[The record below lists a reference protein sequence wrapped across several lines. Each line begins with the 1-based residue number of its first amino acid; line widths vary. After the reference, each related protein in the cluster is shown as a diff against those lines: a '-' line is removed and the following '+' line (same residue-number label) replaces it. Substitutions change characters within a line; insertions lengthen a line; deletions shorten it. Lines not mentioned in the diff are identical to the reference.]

1 MRGVQLA
8 VSEAL
13 AADGPLAERL
23 QHFHPR
29 PQQQAMAERV
39 ATTLESGGA
48 LICEA
53 GTGTGKTFAY
63 LVPALLSGRKTVIS
77 TGTRNLQDQ
86 LFQRD
91 IPLIRAAL
99 GAPIQ
104 VALLKG
110 RSNYLCRYRLELA
123 MDEPTRHRPEVR
135 QHLQQVRNWSRQ
147 TQQGDIAELPIPE
160 DDPVWPVVTSTADN
174 CLGQG
179 CPVFSDCHLLEA
191 RRRAQAAE
199 LVVVNHHLLCADL
212 ALRDEGFG
220 EVLPDADAFIIDE
233 AHQLPEVA
241 ASFFGISISAR
252 QLIEV
257 ARDVA
262 ATDRRDAGDVPDL
275 PLACDALQQA
285 VAELRLSLSQDLGFE
300 DRRGPWQQIADAR
313 TVQVSLGTLEDAL
326 DSLADILAPIA
337 DRSRGLEQAAARVTA
352 MRARLASLLADEPSL
367 DHEPEHKHGSGNQL
381 RVEREHESADRLR
394 HGHQSDGKA
403 TPGSSYEFGKQSG
416 GAQAGRGGSDQAAAR
431 GDQPNR
437 VRWFDLQGRGFR
449 FHQTPLDVSEVFR
462 AQLTR
467 QQAAWVFTSATL
479 AVGRSFAH
487 FANRVG
493 CDDAETAQWD
503 SPFDYP
509 SQALLYCPSA
519 MPEPSHPGYTARVVK
534 IASEVIGLS
543 QGRAFLLF
551 TSHRALRE
559 AAARLESQLE
569 YPLLVQGSAPR
580 AELIERFRELG
591 NAVLL
596 GTSSFWEGVDVRG
609 EALSCVIIDKLP
621 FSSPADPILQA
632 RADALKRQ
640 GGNPFRDFQLPQA
653 VIALKQ
659 GAGRLIRDPQD
670 RGVLVVCDP
679 RLNTRSYGRIFLS
692 SLPRMQ
698 RTNDLADLEAFFAA

>member
-1 MRGVQLA
+1 M
-8 VSEAL
+8 AL

-23 QHFHPR
+23 QQFHPR
-29 PQQQAMAERV
+29 PQQQDMAQRV
-39 ATTLESGGA
+39 ADIIGRGGA

-63 LVPALLSGRKTVIS
+63 LVPALLSGRKAVIS

-99 GAPIQ
+99 GAPIEI
-104 VALLKG
+104 ALLKG
-110 RSNYLCRYRLELA
+110 RANYLCRYRLELA
-123 MDEPTRHRPEVR
+123 FEEPTRHRPEVR
-135 QHLQQVRNWSRQ
+135 AHLQQVRDWSSH
-147 TQQGDIAELPIPE
+147 TLQGDIAELPIPE
-160 DDPVWPVVTSTADN
+160 NDPVWPAVTSTADN

-179 CPVFSDCHLLEA
+179 CPVFNDCHLLEA

-199 LVVVNHHLLCADL
+199 IVVVNHHLLCADL

-220 EVLPDADAFIIDE
+220 EVLPAADVFIIDE

-241 ASFFGISISAR
+241 ASFFGVSISAR
-252 QLIEV
+252 QLIEL

-262 ATDRRDAGDVPDL
+262 ACDRRDAGDVPDL

-285 VAELRLSLSQDLGFE
+285 VAELRLSLSQDLGYE
-300 DRRGPWQQIADAR
+300 DRRGPWQQIAEAQGVQMALDGLTEALDALA
-313 TVQVSLGTLEDAL
+313 STLE
-326 DSLADILAPIA
+326 PIA

-352 MRARLASLLADEPSL
+352 MRARLELLLADEPTPETQQGPEDQPGYGRDNHPAEPL
-367 DHEPEHKHGSGNQL
+367 RYERDPEHQASAPDASRDQIGAHGAVQPGG
-381 RVEREHESADRLR
+381 ER
-394 HGHQSDGKA
+394 
-403 TPGSSYEFGKQSG
+403 GSE
-416 GAQAGRGGSDQAAAR
+416 
-431 GDQPNR
+431 PTR
-437 VRWFDLQGRGFR
+437 VRWFDLQGRSFR

-462 AQLTR
+462 EQR
-467 QQAAWVFTSATL
+467 HRHQAAWVFTSATL

-487 FANRVG
+487 FAGRVG
-493 CDDAETAQWD
+493 CEDAETAQWD
-503 SPFDYP
+503 SPFDYAQ
-509 SQALLYCPSA
+509 QALLYCPSG
-519 MPEPSHPGYTARVVK
+519 MPEPSQSGYTTRVIE
-534 IASEVIGLS
+534 IAHEVIRLS

-551 TSHRALRE
+551 TSHRALRQ
-559 AAARLESQLE
+559 AAAQLESRIS
-569 YPLLVQGSAPR
+569 YPLLVQGHAPR
-580 AELIERFRELG
+580 AELIERFRQLG

-659 GAGRLIRDPQD
+659 GAGRLIRDHQD

-679 RLNTRSYGRIFLS
+679 RLNSRGYGRIFLN
-692 SLPRMQ
+692 SLPPMR
-698 RTNDLADLEAFFAA
+698 RTDDLTELEAFFTPSP

>member
-1 MRGVQLA
+1 MDQRRSDRAGPVQQAVQLA
-8 VSEAL
+8 L
-13 AADGPLAERL
+13 AVDGPLAERL

-29 PQQQAMAERV
+29 PQQQAMAQSVAEILER
-39 ATTLESGGA
+39 GGA

-63 LVPALLSGRKTVIS
+63 LVPALLSGRKAVIS

-110 RSNYLCRYRLELA
+110 RGNYLCRYRLALA
-123 MDEPTRHRPEVR
+123 IEEPTRYRSEVR
-135 QHLQQVRNWSRQ
+135 AHLQQVRDWSRHS
-147 TQQGDIAELPIPE
+147 QQGDIAELPIPE
-160 DDPVWPVVTSTADN
+160 NDPVWPAVTSTADN
-174 CLGQG
+174 CLGQN
-179 CPVFSDCHLLEA
+179 CPVFNDCHLLEA

-220 EVLPDADAFIIDE
+220 EVLPAADAFIIDE

-241 ASFFGISISAR
+241 AHFFGVSISAR
-252 QLIEV
+252 QLVEL

-262 ATDRRDAGDVPDL
+262 ASDRRDAGDVPDL

-285 VAELRLSLSQDLGFE
+285 VAELRASLSQDLGYE
-300 DRRGPWQQIADAR
+300 DRRGPWQQIAEAQG
-313 TVQVSLGTLEDAL
+313 VQVALERLAKALETLTATLE
-326 DSLADILAPIA
+326 PIA
-337 DRSRGLEQAAARVTA
+337 ERSRGLEQAAARVMA
-352 MRARLASLLADEPSL
+352 MRARLDNLLADELSPEQR
-367 DHEPEHKHGSGNQL
+367 HEPRLKQGQAKAAG
-381 RVEREHESADRLR
+381 RVEREHQLEPPESGRR
-394 HGHQSDGKA
+394 QN
-403 TPGSSYEFGKQSG
+403 GSAFGG
-416 GAQAGRGGSDQAAAR
+416 E
-431 GDQPNR
+431 PNR
-437 VRWFDLQGRGFR
+437 VRWFDLQGRNFR
-449 FHQTPLDVSEVFR
+449 FHQTPLDVSAVFR
-462 AQLTR
+462 
-467 QQAAWVFTSATL
+467 QQRHQHPAAWILTSATL
-479 AVGRSFAH
+479 SVGRSFAH
-487 FANRVG
+487 FASRVG
-493 CDDAETAQWD
+493 CEDAETAQWD

-509 SQALLYCPSA
+509 QQALLYCPDG
-519 MPEPSHPGYTARVVK
+519 MPEPSHPGYNARV
-534 IASEVIGLS
+534 IEVARAVLSYS

-551 TSHRALRE
+551 TSHRALCE
-559 AAARLESQLE
+559 AASQLQSRLD

-632 RADALKRQ
+632 RADALRRQ

-670 RGVLVVCDP
+670 RGLLVVCDP
-679 RLNTRSYGRIFLS
+679 RLHSRSYGRIFLN
-692 SLPRMQ
+692 SLPPMR
-698 RTNDLADLEAFFAA
+698 RTKALDDLEAFFASPAS

>member
-1 MRGVQLA
+1 MQFRRRPAGPESKPESESEPESEPEAALQTAHGADAATPARLPALQRA
-8 VSEAL
+8 VREAL
-13 AADGPLAERL
+13 SERGPLAEQL

-29 PQQQAMAERV
+29 PDQQAMAERV
-39 ATTLESGGA
+39 AATLDSGGA

-99 GAPIQ
+99 GAPIE

-110 RSNYLCRYRLELA
+110 RGNYLCRYRLELA
-123 MDEPTRHRPEVR
+123 FDEPTRYRPEVR
-135 QHLQQVRNWSRQ
+135 QHLQQVRNWSSR
-147 TQQGDIAELPIPE
+147 TQHGDIAELPIPE
-160 DDPVWPVVTSTADN
+160 DDPVWPAVTSTADN
-174 CLGQG
+174 CLGQA
-179 CPVFSDCHLLEA
+179 CPVFNDCHLLEA

-220 EVLPDADAFIIDE
+220 EVLPDVDAFIIDE

-241 ASFFGISISAR
+241 ASFFGLSISAR
-252 QLIEV
+252 QLIEL

-285 VAELRLSLSQDLGFE
+285 VAELRQSLSQDLGVE
-300 DRRGPWQQIADAR
+300 DRRGPWQQITEAR
-313 TVQVSLGTLEDAL
+313 SVQLALGTLEQAL
-326 DSLADILAPIA
+326 DNLADILTPIA
-337 DRSRGLEQAAARVTA
+337 DRSRGLEQAAARVQA
-352 MRARLASLLADEPSL
+352 MRARLDSLLADEPATESTQAAPAQHQH
-367 DHEPEHKHGSGNQL
+367 DQPDDTKPSHGG
-381 RVEREHESADRLR
+381 
-394 HGHQSDGKA
+394 
-403 TPGSSYEFGKQSG
+403 
-416 GAQAGRGGSDQAAAR
+416 AGRGSEASAR
-431 GDQPNR
+431 GEPDNALNR

-462 AQLTR
+462 TQRTR
-467 QQAAWVFTSATL
+467 HQAAWVFTSATL
-479 AVGRSFAH
+479 AVSRSFTH
-487 FANRVG
+487 FASRIG
-493 CDDAETAQWD
+493 CEDAETAQWD

-509 SQALLYCPSA
+509 SQALLYCPTA
-519 MPEPSHPGYTARVVK
+519 MPEPSHPGYTARVVE
-534 IASEVIGLS
+534 IASAVRALS

-559 AAARLESQLE
+559 AAIQLKARLD

-580 AELIERFRELG
+580 TELIEHFRRLG

-632 RADALKRQ
+632 RADTLKRQ

-653 VIALKQ
+653 
-659 GAGRLIRDPQD
+659 
-670 RGVLVVCDP
+670 
-679 RLNTRSYGRIFLS
+679 
-692 SLPRMQ
+692 
-698 RTNDLADLEAFFAA
+698 

>member
-1 MRGVQLA
+1 MATPSALA
-8 VSEAL
+8 RSIQSAVREAL
-13 AADGPLAERL
+13 AAEGPLAEQL
-23 QHFHPR
+23 AHFHPR
-29 PQQQAMAERV
+29 QQQLEMAERV
-39 ATTLESGGA
+39 AERLADGGA

-63 LVPALLSGRKTVIS
+63 LVPALLSGRKTLIS

-91 IPLIRAAL
+91 IPMIRTAL
-99 GAPIQ
+99 GAPIG

-110 RSNYLCRYRLELA
+110 RGNYLCRYRLELA
-123 MDEPTRHRPEVR
+123 VNEPTRHRPDVR
-135 QHLQQVRNWSRQ
+135 RHLQQVRDWSSV
-147 TQQGDIAELPIPE
+147 TQLGDIAELAIPE
-160 DDPVWPVVTSTADN
+160 DDPVWPAVTSTADN

-179 CPVFSDCHLLEA
+179 CPLFNDCHLLEA

-220 EVLPDADAFIIDE
+220 EVLPAADAFIIDE

-252 QLIEV
+252 QLVEL
-257 ARDVA
+257 ARDIV
-262 ATDRRDAGDVPDL
+262 ATDRREAGDLPEL
-275 PLACDALQQA
+275 PLACDALRQS
-285 VAELRLSLSQDLGFE
+285 VAELRLSLSEHLGSA
-300 DRRGPWQQIADAR
+300 DQRGPWQQIDEAKG
-313 TVQVSLGTLEDAL
+313 VQAGIQGLGDAL
-326 DSLADILAPIA
+326 DALAETLAPIA
-337 DRSRGLEQAAARVTA
+337 ERSRGLEQALARATE
-352 MRARLASLLADEPSL
+352 MRARLDRLL
-367 DHEPEHKHGSGNQL
+367 EPE
-381 RVEREHESADRLR
+381 
-394 HGHQSDGKA
+394 QS
-403 TPGSSYEFGKQSG
+403 TE
-416 GAQAGRGGSDQAAAR
+416 AA
-431 GDQPNR
+431 NS

-462 AQLTR
+462 EQRERHPAT
-467 QQAAWVFTSATL
+467 WIFTSATL
-479 AVGRSFAH
+479 AVRRSFAH
-487 FANRVG
+487 FAGRIG
-493 CDDAETAQWD
+493 CEDAETAQWE

-509 SQALLYCPSA
+509 RQALLYRPAS
-519 MPEPSHPGYTARVVK
+519 MPDPVHPAYLGRVVE
-534 IASEVIGLS
+534 IARAVIRLS
-543 QGRAFLLF
+543 RGRAFLLF

-559 AAARLESQLE
+559 AAARLEAQID

-580 AELIERFRELG
+580 AELIERFRQLG

-621 FSSPADPILQA
+621 FGSPADPILQA
-632 RADALKRQ
+632 RAEALKRQ

-670 RGVLVVCDP
+670 RGVLVICDP
-679 RLNTRSYGRIFLS
+679 RLTSRSYGSVFLS
-692 SLPRMQ
+692 SLPPMR
-698 RTNDLADLEAFFAA
+698 RTTDLAELEAFFSAEPKPNQAPEAQLGPCTSASISS

>member
-1 MRGVQLA
+1 ML
-8 VSEAL
+8 AL
-13 AADGPLAERL
+13 AAEGPLAGRL
-23 QHFHPR
+23 EQFHPR

-39 ATTLESGGA
+39 AAILETGGA

-63 LVPALLSGRKTVIS
+63 LLPALLSGRKTVIS

-91 IPLIRAAL
+91 IPLIREAL
-99 GAPIQ
+99 GAPVEI
-104 VALLKG
+104 ALLKG
-110 RSNYLCRYRLELA
+110 RANYLCRYRLELA
-123 MDEPTRHRPEVR
+123 IEEPTGYRQEVR
-135 QHLQQVRNWSRQ
+135 THLQQVRDWSSH
-147 TQQGDIAELPIPE
+147 TLQGDIAELPIPE
-160 DDPVWPVVTSTADN
+160 NDPVWPVVTSTADN

-179 CPVFSDCHLLEA
+179 CPLFNDCHLLEA

-199 LVVVNHHLLCADL
+199 IVVVNHHLLCADL

-220 EVLPDADAFIIDE
+220 EVLPAADVFIIDE

-252 QLIEV
+252 QLIEL

-262 ATDRRDAGDVPDL
+262 ASDRREAGDVPEL
-275 PLACDALQQA
+275 PIACNALQQA
-285 VAELRLSLSQDLGFE
+285 VAELRLSLSQDLGYE
-300 DRRGPWQQIADAR
+300 DRRGPWQQIAEAQR
-313 TVQVSLGTLEDAL
+313 VQVALDGLGEALEVLAATLE
-326 DSLADILAPIA
+326 PIA

-352 MRARLASLLADEPSL
+352 MRARLERLLADEPAS
-367 DHEPEHKHGSGNQL
+367 EHGS
-381 RVEREHESADRLR
+381 E
-394 HGHQSDGKA
+394 
-403 TPGSSYEFGKQSG
+403 
-416 GAQAGRGGSDQAAAR
+416 
-431 GDQPNR
+431 PNR
-437 VRWFDLQGRGFR
+437 VRWFDLQGRSFR
-449 FHQTPLDVSEVFR
+449 LHQTPLDVSEVFR
-462 AQLTR
+462 EQRRR

-479 AVGRSFAH
+479 AVGHSFTH
-487 FANRVG
+487 FASRVG
-493 CDDAETAQWD
+493 CEDAVTAQWD
-503 SPFDYP
+503 SPFDYAQ
-509 SQALLYCPSA
+509 QALLYCPPGMA
-519 MPEPSHPGYTARVVK
+519 EPSHPGYTAQV
-534 IASEVIGLS
+534 IEVAHAVLRLS

-559 AAARLESQLE
+559 AAAQLESSLD

-580 AELIERFRELG
+580 AELIERFRQFG

-659 GAGRLIRDPQD
+659 GAGRLIRDHQD
-670 RGVLVVCDP
+670 RGLLVVCDP
-679 RLNTRSYGRIFLS
+679 RLNSRSYGRIFLN
-692 SLPRMQ
+692 SLPPMR
-698 RTNDLADLEAFFAA
+698 RSDDLAEIEAFFAAPC

>member
-1 MRGVQLA
+1 MPEPVDQTPSDSADPIQQA
-8 VSEAL
+8 VHLAL

-39 ATTLESGGA
+39 AEILESGGA

-99 GAPIQ
+99 GAPIAI
-104 VALLKG
+104 ALLKG
-110 RSNYLCRYRLELA
+110 RANYLCRYRLELA
-123 MDEPTRHRPEVR
+123 IEAPTHHRPEVR
-135 QHLQQVRNWSRQ
+135 AHLQQVRDWSSH

-160 DDPVWPVVTSTADN
+160 NDPVWPAVTSTADN

-179 CPVFSDCHLLEA
+179 CPVFNDCHLLEA

-220 EVLPDADAFIIDE
+220 EVLPAADAFIIDE

-241 ASFFGISISAR
+241 ASFFGVTISAR
-252 QLIEV
+252 QLIEL

-262 ATDRRDAGDVPDL
+262 ACDRRDAGDVPDL

-285 VAELRLSLSQDLGFE
+285 VAELRLSLSQDLGYE
-300 DRRGPWQQIADAR
+300 DRRGPWQQIAEAQG
-313 TVQVSLGTLEDAL
+313 VQVALDGLGEALEALAATLE
-326 DSLADILAPIA
+326 PIA
-337 DRSRGLEQAAARVTA
+337 DRSRGLEQAAARLTA
-352 MRARLASLLADEPSL
+352 MRARLDSLLADEPTP
-367 DHEPEHKHGSGNQL
+367 EPQQGAE
-381 RVEREHESADRLR
+381 DRN
-394 HGHQSDGKA
+394 D
-403 TPGSSYEFGKQSG
+403 TT
-416 GAQAGRGGSDQAAAR
+416 
-431 GDQPNR
+431 NR
-437 VRWFDLQGRGFR
+437 VRWFDLQGRSFR

-462 AQLTR
+462 AQRR
-467 QQAAWVFTSATL
+467 QHQAAWIFTSATL

-487 FANRVG
+487 FAGRVG
-493 CDDAETAQWD
+493 CEDAETAQWD

-509 SQALLYCPSA
+509 QQALLYCPSE
-519 MPEPSHPGYTARVVK
+519 MPDPSAPGYTTRVIEV
-534 IASEVIGLS
+534 ASEVVRLS
-543 QGRAFLLF
+543 RGRAFLLF
-551 TSHRALRE
+551 TSHRALRQ
-559 AAARLESQLE
+559 AAAQLESHLE

-580 AELIERFRELG
+580 GELIERFRQLG

-659 GAGRLIRDPQD
+659 GAGRLIRDHQD

-679 RLNTRSYGRIFLS
+679 RLHSRGYGRIFLN
-692 SLPRMQ
+692 SLPPMR
-698 RTNDLADLEAFFAA
+698 RTDDLTELEAFFTPSP

>member
-1 MRGVQLA
+1 MPASTMTPPLSPQARSVQA
-8 VSEAL
+8 EVRAAL
-13 AADGPLAERL
+13 SSAGPLGERL
-23 QHFHPR
+23 EHFRPR
-29 PQQQAMAERV
+29 PQQQEMGARV
-39 ATTLESGGA
+39 AARLVDGGT

-63 LVPALLSGRKTVIS
+63 LVPALLCGRKTLVS

-99 GAPIQ
+99 GAPIE

-110 RSNYLCRYRLELA
+110 RGNYLCRYRLGLA
-123 MDEPTRHRPEVR
+123 MDEPSRYRPEVR
-135 QHLQQVRNWSRQ
+135 RHLQQVRDWSSATRL
-147 TQQGDIAELPIPE
+147 GDIAELAIPE
-160 DDPVWPVVTSTADN
+160 DDPVWPVVTSSADN

-179 CPVFSDCHLLEA
+179 CPQFDECHLLEA

-199 LVVVNHHLLCADL
+199 LVVINHHLLCADL

-220 EVLPDADAFIIDE
+220 EVLPAADAFIIDE

-252 QLIEV
+252 QLIEL
-257 ARDVA
+257 ARDVD
-262 ATDRRDAGDVPDL
+262 ATDRREAGDVPDL
-275 PLACDALQQA
+275 PLSCDALRQA
-285 VAELRLSLSQDLGFE
+285 VVELRLSLSEHLGSE
-300 DRRGPWQQIADAR
+300 DRRGPWQQIEGAAG
-313 TVQVSLGTLEDAL
+313 VQAGLQGLGDAL
-326 DSLADILAPIA
+326 DALAGVLAPIA
-337 DRSRGLEQAAARVTA
+337 ERSRALEQALARVEET
-352 MRARLASLLADEPSL
+352 RARLDRLLEQAP
-367 DHEPEHKHGSGNQL
+367 
-381 RVEREHESADRLR
+381 SADPEGEAEALN
-394 HGHQSDGKA
+394 A
-403 TPGSSYEFGKQSG
+403 
-416 GAQAGRGGSDQAAAR
+416 
-431 GDQPNR
+431 

-449 FHQTPLDVSEVFR
+449 FHETPLDVSKVFR
-462 AQLTR
+462 EQR
-467 QQAAWVFTSATL
+467 ERHPAAWVFTSATL

-487 FANRVG
+487 FASRIG
-493 CDDAETAQWD
+493 CEDAETAQWE

-509 SQALLYCPSA
+509 HQALLYCPAA
-519 MPEPSHPGYTARVVK
+519 MPDPGRAEYLGRVIEVARTL
-534 IASEVIGLS
+534 IGLS
-543 QGRAFLLF
+543 RGRAFLLF

-559 AAARLESQLE
+559 TAAQLDARID
-569 YPLLVQGSAPR
+569 YPLLVQGTAPR
-580 AELIERFRELG
+580 AELIERFRQLG

-632 RADALKRQ
+632 RAEALKRQ

-670 RGVLVVCDP
+670 RGVLAICDP
-679 RLNTRSYGRIFLS
+679 RLTSRGYGSIFLN
-692 SLPRMQ
+692 SLPPMR
-698 RTNDLADLEAFFAA
+698 RTTDLAELEAFFAPVPLSEPDPGPNRVSESQGPCTNANISS

>member
-1 MRGVQLA
+1 MATPSALA
-8 VSEAL
+8 RSIQSAVREAL
-13 AADGPLAERL
+13 AAGGPLAEQL
-23 QHFHPR
+23 AHFHPR
-29 PQQQAMAERV
+29 QQQLEMAERV
-39 ATTLESGGA
+39 AERLADGGA

-63 LVPALLSGRKTVIS
+63 LVPALLSGRKTLIS

-91 IPLIRAAL
+91 IPMIRAAL
-99 GAPIQ
+99 GAPIG

-110 RSNYLCRYRLELA
+110 RGNYLCRYRLELA
-123 MDEPTRHRPEVR
+123 VNEPTRHRPDVR
-135 QHLQQVRNWSRQ
+135 RHLQQVRDWSSV
-147 TQQGDIAELPIPE
+147 TQLGDIAELAIPE
-160 DDPVWPVVTSTADN
+160 DDPVWPAVTSTADN

-179 CPVFSDCHLLEA
+179 CPLFNDCHLLEA

-220 EVLPDADAFIIDE
+220 EVLPAADAFIIDE

-252 QLIEV
+252 QLVEL
-257 ARDVA
+257 ARDIV
-262 ATDRRDAGDVPDL
+262 ATDRREAGDLPEL
-275 PLACDALQQA
+275 PLACDALRQS
-285 VAELRLSLSQDLGFE
+285 VAELRLSLSEHLGSA
-300 DRRGPWQQIADAR
+300 DQRGPWQQIDAANG
-313 TVQVSLGTLEDAL
+313 VQAGIQGLGDAL
-326 DSLADILAPIA
+326 DALAETLAPIA
-337 DRSRGLEQAAARVTA
+337 ERSRGLEQALARATE
-352 MRARLASLLADEPSL
+352 MRARLDRLL
-367 DHEPEHKHGSGNQL
+367 EPE
-381 RVEREHESADRLR
+381 
-394 HGHQSDGKA
+394 QS
-403 TPGSSYEFGKQSG
+403 TE
-416 GAQAGRGGSDQAAAR
+416 AA
-431 GDQPNR
+431 NS

-462 AQLTR
+462 EQRERHPAT
-467 QQAAWVFTSATL
+467 WIFTSATL
-479 AVGRSFAH
+479 AVRRSFAH
-487 FANRVG
+487 FAGRIG
-493 CDDAETAQWD
+493 CEDAETAQWE

-509 SQALLYCPSA
+509 RQALLYRPAS
-519 MPEPSHPGYTARVVK
+519 MPDPGHPAYLGRVVE
-534 IASEVIGLS
+534 IARAVIGLS
-543 QGRAFLLF
+543 RGRAFLLF

-559 AAARLESQLE
+559 AAARLEAQID

-580 AELIERFRELG
+580 ADLIERFRQLG

-621 FSSPADPILQA
+621 FGSPADPILQA
-632 RADALKRQ
+632 RAEALKRQ

-670 RGVLVVCDP
+670 RGVLVICDP
-679 RLNTRSYGRIFLS
+679 RLTSRSYGSVFLS
-692 SLPRMQ
+692 SLPPMR
-698 RTNDLADLEAFFAA
+698 RTADLAELEAFFSAEPKPNQAPEAQLGPCTSASISS

>member
-1 MRGVQLA
+1 MQLA
-8 VSEAL
+8 VFEAL
-13 AADGPLAERL
+13 AANGPLSERL
-23 QHFHPR
+23 QHFRLR

-39 ATTLESGGA
+39 AAILDNGGA

-91 IPLIRAAL
+91 LPLIRAAL
-99 GAPIQ
+99 GTPVEI
-104 VALLKG
+104 ALLKG
-110 RSNYLCRYRLELA
+110 RSNYLCRHRLELA
-123 MDEPTRHRPEVR
+123 MDEPTQYRPEVR
-135 QHLQQVRNWSRQ
+135 QHLQQVHHWSSQ
-147 TQQGDIAELPIPE
+147 TQHGDIAELPIPE

-179 CPVFSDCHLLEA
+179 CPVFNQCHLLEA

-252 QLIEV
+252 QLIEL

-262 ATDRRDAGDVPDL
+262 ATDRRDAGEVPDL
-275 PLACDALQQA
+275 PLACDRLQQA
-285 VAELRLSLSQDLGFE
+285 VAELRLSLSQDLGLE
-300 DRRGPWQQIADAR
+300 DRRGPWQQIAEAR

-326 DSLADILAPIA
+326 DSLAGILAPIA
-337 DRSRGLEQAAARVTA
+337 DRSRGLEQAAARVMA
-352 MRARLASLLADEPSL
+352 MRVRLASLLADAPAAESKQESAPQHKHEEQ
-367 DHEPEHKHGSGNQL
+367 HEPEKHRSSK
-381 RVEREHESADRLR
+381 ERSSEQAND
-394 HGHQSDGKA
+394 QSQCGKA
-403 TPGSSYEFGKQSG
+403 L
-416 GAQAGRGGSDQAAAR
+416 
-431 GDQPNR
+431 NR

-462 AQLTR
+462 AQRTR
-467 QQAAWVFTSATL
+467 HQAAWVFTSATL

-487 FANRVG
+487 FASRVG
-493 CDDAETAQWD
+493 CEDAETAQWD

-509 SQALLYCPSA
+509 SQALLYCPAA
-519 MPEPSHPGYTARVVK
+519 MPEPSHPGYTARVVE
-534 IASEVIGLS
+534 IASEVLALS

-559 AAARLESQLE
+559 AAARLESQLD

-580 AELIERFRELG
+580 AELIDRFRKLG

-632 RADALKRQ
+632 RADALKRR

-659 GAGRLIRDPQD
+659 GAGRLIRDSQD

-679 RLNTRSYGRIFLS
+679 RLTSRGYGRIFLS
-692 SLPRMQ
+692 SLPPMQ
-698 RTNDLADLEAFFAA
+698 RTDDLAELEAFFSAD

>member
-1 MRGVQLA
+1 MPEPVDQPPSDSADPIQQA
-8 VSEAL
+8 VRLAL

-29 PQQQAMAERV
+29 PQQQEMAQRV
-39 ATTLESGGA
+39 AGVLEHGGA

-63 LVPALLSGRKTVIS
+63 LVPALLSGRKTLIS

-99 GAPIQ
+99 GAPTQI
-104 VALLKG
+104 ALLKG
-110 RSNYLCRYRLELA
+110 RGNYLCRYRLELA
-123 MDEPTRHRPEVR
+123 MDEPTRYRPEVR

-147 TQQGDIAELPIPE
+147 TPQGDIAELAIPE

-179 CPVFSDCHLLEA
+179 CPVFSECHLLEA

-220 EVLPDADAFIIDE
+220 EVLPAADAFIIDE

-241 ASFFGISISAR
+241 ASFFGVSLSAR
-252 QLIEV
+252 QLIEL

-262 ATDRRDAGDVPDL
+262 ATDRRDAGDVPEL
-275 PLACDALQQA
+275 PLACDGLQQA
-285 VAELRLSLSQDLGFE
+285 VAELRLSLNQDLGYE
-300 DRRGPWQQIADAR
+300 DRRGPWKQIAEAPQ
-313 TVQVSLGTLEDAL
+313 VQVALEVLGEAL
-326 DSLADILAPIA
+326 DRLATSLEPIV

-352 MRARLASLLADEPSL
+352 MRARLDSLLADESAPEQ
-367 DHEPEHKHGSGNQL
+367 DHGPKHQRGGQGEPEFSYERDPEFRSEHGGSQS
-381 RVEREHESADRLR
+381 SAD
-394 HGHQSDGKA
+394 Q
-403 TPGSSYEFGKQSG
+403 PGDADHSE
-416 GAQAGRGGSDQAAAR
+416 
-431 GDQPNR
+431 PNR
-437 VRWFDLQGRGFR
+437 VRWFDLQGRSFR

-462 AQLTR
+462 EQR
-467 QQAAWVFTSATL
+467 RRHQAAWVFTSATL
-479 AVGRSFAH
+479 AVGRSFTH
-487 FANRVG
+487 FASRVG
-493 CDDAETAQWD
+493 CEEAETAQWD
-503 SPFDYP
+503 SPFDYAQ
-509 SQALLYCPSA
+509 QALLYCPTG
-519 MPEPSHPGYTARVVK
+519 MPEPSHLGYTARV
-534 IASEVIGLS
+534 IEVAHALIRLS

-559 AAARLESQLE
+559 AAAELASNLD

-580 AELIERFRELG
+580 AELIDRFRQLG

-632 RADALKRQ
+632 RADALQRQ

-659 GAGRLIRDPQD
+659 GAGRLIRDHQD

-679 RLNTRSYGRIFLS
+679 RLNSRSYGRTFLS
-692 SLPRMQ
+692 SLPPMR
-698 RTNDLADLEAFFAA
+698 RTDDLAELEAFFAALS

>member
-1 MRGVQLA
+1 
-8 VSEAL
+8 
-13 AADGPLAERL
+13 
-23 QHFHPR
+23 
-29 PQQQAMAERV
+29 
-39 ATTLESGGA
+39 
-48 LICEA
+48 
-53 GTGTGKTFAY
+53 
-63 LVPALLSGRKTVIS
+63 
-77 TGTRNLQDQ
+77 
-86 LFQRD
+86 
-91 IPLIRAAL
+91 
-99 GAPIQ
+99 
-104 VALLKG
+104 
-110 RSNYLCRYRLELA
+110 
-123 MDEPTRHRPEVR
+123 MDEPTRYRPEVR
-135 QHLQQVRNWSRQ
+135 QHLRQVRNWSRQ
-147 TQQGDIAELPIPE
+147 TPQGDIAELPIPE

-179 CPVFSDCHLLEA
+179 CPVFSECHLLEA

-241 ASFFGISISAR
+241 ASFFGISISSR
-252 QLIEV
+252 QLVEL

-285 VAELRLSLSQDLGFE
+285 IAELRLSLSQDLGFE
-300 DRRGPWQQIADAR
+300 DRRGPWQQIADANR
-313 TVQVSLGTLEDAL
+313 VQASLGTLEDAL
-326 DSLADILAPIA
+326 DSLAEILAPIA
-337 DRSRGLEQAAARVTA
+337 ERSRGLEQATARVTA
-352 MRARLASLLADEPSL
+352 MHARLQSLLADELPAGQSNQEASNPDASPKRKPGQQDDPRHHAGNGRDNAASEHCL
-367 DHEPEHKHGSGNQL
+367 QDHG
-381 RVEREHESADRLR
+381 
-394 HGHQSDGKA
+394 
-403 TPGSSYEFGKQSG
+403 
-416 GAQAGRGGSDQAAAR
+416 
-431 GDQPNR
+431 NR

-449 FHQTPLDVSEVFR
+449 FHQTPLDVSAVFR
-462 AQLTR
+462 AQRTR
-467 QQAAWVFTSATL
+467 HQAAWIFTSATL
-479 AVGRSFAH
+479 AVGHSFVH
-487 FANRVG
+487 FASRVG
-493 CDDAETAQWD
+493 CEDAETAQWE

-509 SQALLYCPSA
+509 RQALLYCPTA
-519 MPEPSHPGYTARVVK
+519 MPEPSHPGYTARVVE
-534 IASEVIGLS
+534 IASEVIALS

-559 AAARLESQLE
+559 AAARLESQLD

-580 AELIERFRELG
+580 AELIDRFRQLG

-640 GGNPFRDFQLPQA
+640 RGNPFRDFQLPQA

-659 GAGRLIRDPQD
+659 GAGRLIRDHQD

-679 RLNTRSYGRIFLS
+679 RLNSRSYGRTFLS
-692 SLPRMQ
+692 SLPPMR
-698 RTNDLADLEAFFAA
+698 RTDDLAELEAFFTAVP

>member
-1 MRGVQLA
+1 MRSQPSSKATGTVQQAPADQAPADQTPSPPAHSIQQA
-8 VSEAL
+8 VLLAL
-13 AADGPLAERL
+13 AAEGPLAGRL

-29 PQQQAMAERV
+29 PQQQAMAQRV
-39 ATTLESGGA
+39 AAILETGGA

-63 LVPALLSGRKTVIS
+63 LLPALLSGRKTVIS

-91 IPLIRAAL
+91 IPLIREAL
-99 GAPIQ
+99 GAPVEI
-104 VALLKG
+104 ALLKG
-110 RSNYLCRYRLELA
+110 RAIYLCRYRLELA
-123 MDEPTRHRPEVR
+123 IEEPTRYPPEIR
-135 QHLQQVRNWSRQ
+135 THLQQVRDWSSH
-147 TQQGDIAELPIPE
+147 TPQGDIAELPIPE
-160 DDPVWPVVTSTADN
+160 NDPVWPAVTSTADN

-179 CPVFSDCHLLEA
+179 CPVFNDCHLLEA

-199 LVVVNHHLLCADL
+199 IVVVNHHLLCADL

-220 EVLPDADAFIIDE
+220 EVLPAADAFIIDE

-241 ASFFGISISAR
+241 ARFFGLSISAR
-252 QLIEV
+252 QLIEL

-262 ATDRRDAGDVPDL
+262 ASDRREAGDVPEL
-275 PLACDALQQA
+275 PIACNELQQA
-285 VAELRLSLSQDLGFE
+285 VAELRLCLSQDLGYE
-300 DRRGPWQQIADAR
+300 DRRGPWRQIAEAQR
-313 TVQVSLGTLEDAL
+313 VQVAL
-326 DSLADILAPIA
+326 DHLGEALDVLTAALEPLA
-337 DRSRGLEQAAARVTA
+337 DRSRGLEQAAARVKA
-352 MRARLASLLADEPSL
+352 MRARLDLLLADEPTASPPAPATEQ
-367 DHEPEHKHGSGNQL
+367 EPQPVIE
-381 RVEREHESADRLR
+381 
-394 HGHQSDGKA
+394 
-403 TPGSSYEFGKQSG
+403 
-416 GAQAGRGGSDQAAAR
+416 
-431 GDQPNR
+431 PNR
-437 VRWFDLQGRGFR
+437 VRWFDLQGRSFR

-462 AQLTR
+462 GQRQR

-479 AVGRSFAH
+479 AVGDSFAH
-487 FANRVG
+487 FAGRVG
-493 CDDAETAQWD
+493 CEDAETAQWD
-503 SPFDYP
+503 SPFDYRQ
-509 SQALLYCPSA
+509 QALLYCPA
-519 MPEPSHPGYTARVVK
+519 GMAEPSHPGYTAQV
-534 IASEVIGLS
+534 IEVAHAVLRLS

-559 AAARLESQLE
+559 AAAVLESSLD

-580 AELIERFRELG
+580 AELIERFRQLG

-659 GAGRLIRDPQD
+659 GAGRLIRDRQD

-679 RLNTRSYGRIFLS
+679 RLNSRGYGRIFLD
-692 SLPRMQ
+692 SLPPMR
-698 RTNDLADLEAFFAA
+698 RSDDLAELEAFFAAAC